1 MKLLYKIVLSIA
13 IAIFVTV
20 TAINLINVTNNRN
33 MFADLIEEEI
43 DDYLLTIQA
52 EIDKSSEAVDIVSEA
67 MDEKTIALA
76 RSVAQLINTDP
87 DYWLDTDHLNTLAQV
102 YGVDEIH
109 VTDGDGV
116 LQYGNIP
123 GFFGFDFNTTEQTL
137 PFIPLIDQK
146 DGAIAQEPTLRGT
159 DNVLFQYISV
169 SRVDEPGIVQVG
181 LNPQVIGDLVNKLD
195 IAQSVKSKTIGD
207 GGFVLIVDSDHTV
220 IAHKDETYEGLM
232 VEEIPWLSSY
242 MTQLGSMEQA
252 TIDDS
257 EYYVKGTSFEGM
269 AVVIAY
275 PADGVFNMISTS
287 IMMSIGVGALVMLL
301 MTVFM
306 SIIMNRI
313 IIKPIASVQNA
324 MGQVGEGNLKQQLQF
339 SGKDEIAQLSTAF
352 NIMVQ
357 RISGLIIGAKDK
369 TEQVTLASNA
379 IKDNVKS
386 LAQSSKEVTRA
397 VEEIAGSSSEMA
409 GNVSGQLVASQKL
422 GVSIQ
427 EIISK
432 SDEAMGVTSEMIE
445 MNTKGMTT
453 IEALK
458 EVFESTVT
466 NTQEV
471 SANAANL
478 ENNSKQITSIVSTIK
493 GISEQTNL
501 LALNASIEAARAGE
515 AGKGFAVVAEEI
527 RKLAEESSR
536 SAEEI
541 NKMINEIISHV
552 EATNLNVASTEKSV
566 GSAQENLQDTVEVF
580 DLLQRKAHNVEQI
593 VKKFLEETNLIQ
605 GMKDELIQSL
615 ESIAAISEQSAAT
628 TEEINA
634 STDEQMTRILEIESS
649 IGALYE
655 DIEHL
660 ESEMRSFDV

>member
-20 TAINLINVTNNRN
+20 AAINLINVTNNRN

-109 VTDGDGV
+109 VTDGEGV

-207 GGFVLIVDSDHTV
+207 GGFVLIVDSDHRV
-220 IAHKDETYEGLM
+220 SAHKDETYEGLM

-445 MNTKGMTT
+445 MNTKGMAT
-453 IEALK
+453 IESLK

>member
-20 TAINLINVTNNRN
+20 AAINLINVTNNRN

-43 DDYLLTIQA
+43 DDYLLTIEA

-275 PADGVFNMISTS
+275 PADGVINMISTS